1 MVSVVIYPPSM
12 IVPERAAFSKLAR
25 TSRDSKST
33 TRRLGFAAAAVIVF
47 VVMACAPE
55 PTTPADTSLAGV
67 WQSTD
72 SLFGLS
78 RIKMTMI
85 QESRGI
91 VSGTWAAR
99 AEGGVAGCSVGVPC
113 NASGN
118 LIGLNTVS
126 KADIQLLGAAN
137 FEGVLEAPTR
147 LRGALLVGNS
157 YDTITFN
164 RTSN

>member
-1 MVSVVIYPPSM
+1 M
-12 IVPERAAFSKLAR
+12 IVPERAASGNSKR
-25 TSRDSKST
+25 TTRDSMSM
-33 TRRLGFAAAAVIVF
+33 RSRLGFAAAALIVF
-47 VVMACAPE
+47 VVMACAAE
-55 PTTPADTSLAGV
+55 PTTAADTSLAGV

-85 QESRGI
+85 QESQGI
-91 VSGTWAAR
+91 VSGSWTAR
-99 AEGGVAGCSVGVPC
+99 AEGGVGGCQPAVPC

-137 FEGVLEAPTR
+137 FEGVLIAPTR
-147 LRGALLVGNS
+147 LRGALILGNN
-157 YDTITFN
+157 YDTISFN
-164 RTSN
+164 RTSNQ